1 MDLEEL
7 KSKINVRE
15 FAEEC
20 GLEVTASHKTY
31 CWHGDERTPSLHLYD
46 DGWWCFR
53 CGEGGDIIDLV
64 IQLKHWSWKR
74 SANFLTE
81 YLGESLTL
89 DEPVQKAER
98 PPVPDMRAELLA
110 RDVTWTPSHRTL
122 ADRCW
127 PGLDVSHPLVW
138 PCSEGLMIP
147 HVMDDYRVNG
157 IKLRYW
163 DGSKGAV
170 PGSQFTACLY
180 RPPGFKRESDTTV
193 LCEGESDAWAMASDP
208 KGTWDV
214 LALPSGAG
222 CWKPEWA
229 EQLTDPLCRRQ
240 VYIVMDNDEPG
251 ELAAKRIDRTLPGG
265 IVCHPPCLFKD
276 AREAY
281 AAGYRLWPDGVW
293 SRGEG

>member
-7 KSKINVRE
+7 KSNINVRE

-20 GLEVTASHKTY
+20 GLEITPSNKTY

-98 PPVPDMRAELLA
+98 PPVPDMLVDLVA
-110 RDVTWTPSHRTL
+110 RRVPCTSRHL
-122 ADRCW
+122 GLIEQCW
-127 PGLDVSHPLVW
+127 PDIPRTEISKWVVD
-138 PCSEGLMIP
+138 CSEGLMIP
-147 HVMDDYRVNG
+147 HYYDSYKING

-170 PGSQFTACLY
+170 PGSQFTAGLY

-214 LALPSGAG
+214 LALPCGAAT
-222 CWKPEWA
+222 WKPEWR
-229 EQLTDPLCRRQ
+229 EQLNQRVFL
-240 VYIVMDNDEPG
+240 VMDNDEAG
-251 ELAAKRIDRTLPGG
+251 FMAIERIAPSLGG
-265 IVCHPPCLFKD
+265 RYLVCRPPHGMKD

-281 AAGYRLWPDGVW
+281 AKGWRLSSDGVW
-293 SRGEG
+293 LSAKA

>member
-1 MDLEEL
+1 LDLEEL

-20 GLEVTASHKTY
+20 GLEVTPSHKTY

-98 PPVPDMRAELLA
+98 PPVPDMR
-110 RDVTWTPSHRTL
+110 PSSSLNVPGRGAHRTL
-122 ADRCW
+122 GRAVLARVGCATQ
-127 PGLDVSHPLVW
+127 GYVW

-147 HVMDDYRVNG
+147 HSHGRRSING

-170 PGSQFTACLY
+170 PGSQFTAGLY
-180 RPPGFKRESDTTV
+180 RPPG
-193 LCEGESDAWAMASDP
+193 LQA
-208 KGTWDV
+208 
-214 LALPSGAG
+214 
-222 CWKPEWA
+222 
-229 EQLTDPLCRRQ
+229 
-240 VYIVMDNDEPG
+240 
-251 ELAAKRIDRTLPGG
+251 
-265 IVCHPPCLFKD
+265 
-276 AREAY
+276 
-281 AAGYRLWPDGVW
+281 
-293 SRGEG
+293 

>member
-7 KSKINVRE
+7 KSNINVRE

-20 GLEVTASHKTY
+20 GLEITPSNKTY

-98 PPVPDMRAELLA
+98 PPRRDMRPELFARNALWADAHDELA
-110 RDVTWTPSHRTL
+110 QK
-122 ADRCW
+122 CW
-127 PGLDVSHPLVW
+127 PGLDVHPGNW
-138 PCSEGLMIP
+138 IWSCAEGLMIP
-147 HVMDDYRVNG
+147 HQMPGGTVNG

-170 PGSQFTACLY
+170 PGSQFTAGLY

-222 CWKPEWA
+222 CWKPEWV
-229 EQLTDPLCRRQ
+229 EHLGGRFL
-240 VYIVMDNDEPG
+240 IVMDNDEAG
-251 ELAAKRIDRTLPGG
+251 RMAARKIKDTL
-265 IVCHPPCLFKD
+265 VSNYVDCLLPHGVKD

-281 AAGYRLWPDGVW
+281 AKGFRLDDYGNWL
-293 SRGEG
+293 SAQA

>member
-1 MDLEEL
+1 VDLEEL

-98 PPVPDMRAELLA
+98 HPVPDLTEELERRRVECSVRHL
-110 RDVTWTPSHRTL
+110 DLMSE
-122 ADRCW
+122 CW
-127 PGLDVSHPLVW
+127 PRLTVGRYVVA
-138 PCSEGLMIP
+138 CAEGLMIP
-147 HVMDDYRVNG
+147 HVTPDGTING

-170 PGSQFTACLY
+170 PGSQFTAGLY
-180 RPPGFKRESDTTV
+180 RPPGFKRESNTTV

-208 KGTWDV
+208 EGTWDV
-214 LALPSGAG
+214 LALPCGAAT
-222 CWKPEWA
+222 WKPEWKDSIPGDA
-229 EQLTDPLCRRQ
+229 I
-240 VYIVMDNDEPG
+240 VVMDNDEAG
-251 ELAAKRIDRTLPGG
+251 RQAADRIQKAFFFGG
-265 IVCHPPCLFKD
+265 FPKVRFPPVPFKD

-281 AAGYRLWPDGVW
+281 ARGYRLSKDGW
-293 SRGEG
+293 WLNGKAQA

>member
-20 GLEVTASHKTY
+20 GLEVNSQHKTY

-98 PPVPDMRAELLA
+98 PPVPDMLPLLC
-110 RDVTWTPSHRTL
+110 
-122 ADRCW
+122 DRRVPCTNRHLGLIEQCW
-127 PGLDVSHPLVW
+127 PEIPRTEISRWVVG
-138 PCSEGLMIP
+138 CQEGLMIP
-147 HVMDDYRVNG
+147 HYYDGYKCNG

-170 PGSQFTACLY
+170 PGSQFTAGLY

-222 CWKPEWA
+222 CWKPEWV
-229 EQLTDPLCRRQ
+229 EHLGGRFL
-240 VYIVMDNDEPG
+240 IVMDNDEAG
-251 ELAAKRIDRTLPGG
+251 RMAARKIKDTL
-265 IVCHPPCLFKD
+265 VSNYVDCLLPHGVKD

-281 AAGYRLWPDGVW
+281 AKGFRLDDYGNWL
-293 SRGEG
+293 SAQA

>member
-1 MDLEEL
+1 VDLEEL

-89 DEPVQKAER
+89 DEPVQKAEKA
-98 PPVPDMRAELLA
+98 PVPDMMDEYLRRYVPLVGRHRAFAEQ
-110 RDVTWTPSHRTL
+110 
-122 ADRCW
+122 CW
-127 PGLDVSHPLVW
+127 PGLDVTDYVGA
-138 PCSEGLMIP
+138 CAEGLMIP
-147 HVMDDYRVNG
+147 HIMNRTWING

-170 PGSQFTACLY
+170 PGSQFTAGLY

-229 EQLTDPLCRRQ
+229 EQLTEL
-240 VYIVMDNDEPG
+240 VLIVMDNDEAGQQAIEKITSTPA
-251 ELAAKRIDRTLPGG
+251 LYRRYVI
-265 IVCHPPCLFKD
+265 CSPPKVFKD
-276 AREAY
+276 AREAV
-281 AAGYRLWPDGVW
+281 AAGWWLNALGSWR
-293 SRGEG
+293 RG

>member
-20 GLEVTASHKTY
+20 GLEVTPSNKTY

-98 PPVPDMRAELLA
+98 PPVPDMGHEFQVRLVSWHEGHDALLK
-110 RDVTWTPSHRTL
+110 RS
-122 ADRCW
+122 W
-127 PGLDVSHPLVW
+127 PGLCPKGYVY
-138 PCSEGLMIP
+138 PCGEGLMIP
-147 HVMDDYRVNG
+147 HTSADRKIYG

-163 DGSKGAV
+163 DGDKGAV
-170 PGSQFTACLY
+170 PGSQFTAGLY
-180 RPPGFKRESDTTV
+180 RPPGFKRNSDTTV

-208 KGTWDV
+208 KGVWDV
-214 LALPSGAG
+214 LALPCGAAT
-222 CWKPEWA
+222 WKPEWA
-229 EQLTDPLCRRQ
+229 EQLNQRVFL
-240 VYIVMDNDEPG
+240 VMDNDEAG
-251 ELAAKRIDRTLPGG
+251 FMALERIAPSLGG
-265 IVCHPPCLFKD
+265 RYLVCRPPHGIKD

-281 AAGYRLWPDGVW
+281 AKGWRLSSDGVW
-293 SRGEG
+293 LSAKA

>member
-1 MDLEEL
+1 LDLEEL

-20 GLEVTASHKTY
+20 GLEVTPSNKTY

-98 PPVPDMRAELLA
+98 PPVPDMTDEFMQRKGP
-110 RDVTWTPSHRTL
+110 RVGRHRTL
-122 ADRCW
+122 MEECW
-127 PGLDVSHPLVW
+127 PGLEVEPYVYG
-138 PCSEGLMIP
+138 CAEGLMIP
-147 HVMDDYRVNG
+147 HQMDDGRING

-170 PGSQFTACLY
+170 PGSQFTAGLY

-229 EQLTDPLCRRQ
+229 EQLNQRVFL
-240 VYIVMDNDEPG
+240 VMDNDEAG
-251 ELAAKRIDRTLPGG
+251 FMAIERIALSLGG
-265 IVCHPPCLFKD
+265 RYLVCRPPHGYKD
-276 AREAY
+276 AREAV
-281 AAGYRLWPDGVW
+281 AAGYRLTVDGDW
-293 SRGEG
+293 ICG